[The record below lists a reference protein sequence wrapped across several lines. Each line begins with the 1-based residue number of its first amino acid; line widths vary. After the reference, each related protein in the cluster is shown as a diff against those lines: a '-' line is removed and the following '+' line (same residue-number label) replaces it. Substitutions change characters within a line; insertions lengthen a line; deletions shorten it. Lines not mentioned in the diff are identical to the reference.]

1 MGDDPD
7 AKGLS
12 TEKPS
17 TTPPWTPV
25 YQPSTTHTVPC
36 ESSDVGLHCSFRPTS
51 FELCR
56 ALFLL
61 QFCNLNDLLRTYTVF
76 IEYFPHNTRLL

>member
-7 AKGLS
+7 AKSLS

-36 ESSDVGLHCSFRPTS
+36 ESSDVGLHCSLRPRS
-51 FELCR
+51 FEL
-56 ALFLL
+56 
-61 QFCNLNDLLRTYTVF
+61 
-76 IEYFPHNTRLL
+76 